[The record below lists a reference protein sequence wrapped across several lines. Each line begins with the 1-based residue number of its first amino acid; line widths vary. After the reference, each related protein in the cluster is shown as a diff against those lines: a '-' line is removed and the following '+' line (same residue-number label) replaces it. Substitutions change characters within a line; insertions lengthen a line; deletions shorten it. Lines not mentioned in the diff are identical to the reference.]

1 MALGYEKSLRGSD
14 LPQSRLNETLV
25 GRLRAEH
32 EIKERMKR
40 MLDAEFGAAAQ
51 AKKYGVSVNTIHKAI
66 TFATWRHVK

>member
-1 MALGYEKSLRGSD
+1 MSYEKSLRGSA

-25 GRLRAEH
+25 ARLRAEF

-51 AKKYGVSVNTIHKAI
+51 AKKYGVSINTIHKVI
-66 TFATWRHVK
+66 TYATWRHVK